1 MAVLTIDPSSHVTGG
16 SILGDKSRM
25 TLLSREPEA
34 YVRAS
39 PSGGAGRAEPIHG
52 GCGKEGMAAEKKE
65 EKEETT
71 ERSVLSFGFH
81 SLQKLFAV
89 LKMLLTVYSS

>member
-1 MAVLTIDPSSHVTGG
+1 
-16 SILGDKSRM
+16 
-25 TLLSREPEA
+25 
-34 YVRAS
+34 
-39 PSGGAGRAEPIHG
+39 
-52 GCGKEGMAAEKKE
+52 MAAEKKE